1 MKTSWTDQQLIE
13 DYLDS
18 RLSETEILAFQRRME
33 GDKAF
38 SEQFKWQKRTM
49 YFVHLYG
56 RQELKRDLESIH
68 QHLFLDPVH
77 QSFKQRILR
86 IFNS

>member
-1 MKTSWTDQQLIE
+1 MRTSWTDQQLIE
-13 DYLDS
+13 NYLAS

-33 GDKAF
+33 SDKAF

-49 YFVHLYG
+49 YFVRLYG

-68 QHLFLDPVH
+68 QQLFSDPIH
-77 QSFKQRILR
+77 RSFKQKILGF
-86 IFNS
+86 FNS